1 MRLKPKFKPNLAPV
15 PRGPRV
21 RKISESTNAG
31 DTAAAA
37 RRIRHGYFH
46 DIIFLQVLNKGMIFI
61 LPFLSGLYPA
71 VPMPV

>member
-21 RKISESTNAG
+21 RKISESTTAG
-31 DTAAAA
+31 DAAAAA

-46 DIIFLQVLNKGMIFI
+46 DIIFLQISNKGMIFI
-61 LPFLSGLYPA
+61 LFVISGPSRA